1 MTETNSIEADEG
13 KLQAMLRTLVN
24 QLIAPELY
32 LLIPTI
38 LPRIRCDTVPYP
50 RQTIGD
56 PDVVKV
62 PSTKTAELLVLSD
75 WIARVGAIATVDH
88 RYWFMTCRWR
98 GWRACSREQVSE
110 LSYTSAH
117 KRSYLSL
124 ISSFRS
130 LLQLHICDTNA
141 LPGIY

>member
-50 RQTIGD
+50 RQTIGH

-62 PSTKTAELLVLSD
+62 RSTKTAEQRVLSD
-75 WIARVGAIATVDH
+75 
-88 RYWFMTCRWR
+88 CPRWR
-98 GWRACSREQVSE
+98 YCYCRLQVLAYDMHIE
-110 LSYTSAH
+110 RLV
-117 KRSYLSL
+117 YL
-124 ISSFRS
+124 
-130 LLQLHICDTNA
+130 
-141 LPGIY
+141 